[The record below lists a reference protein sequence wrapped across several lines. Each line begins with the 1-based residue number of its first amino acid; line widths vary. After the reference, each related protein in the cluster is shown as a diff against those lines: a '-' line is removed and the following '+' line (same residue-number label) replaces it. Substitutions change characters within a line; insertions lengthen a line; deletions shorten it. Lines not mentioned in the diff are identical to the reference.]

1 MKKKIKNPL
10 IKRIPKELRDEFKS
24 KFDKSFT
31 KTFDEQFTTQVEAQ
45 LAQAGMDEQ
54 MIAAMLPDAVE
65 QAKQNGTSDCLTI
78 RKFSLMYG
86 IFIFDFFN
94 TIFIFV
100 FHMNYICSS
109 PCYFTLSSNFVTN
122 SSVENMLNNR
132 LKL

>member
-1 MKKKIKNPL
+1 MNVPRAYICAGRNLFTGACASLSNDSKIQSDV
-10 IKRIPKELRDEFKS
+10 RYFYLR
-24 KFDKSFT
+24 
-31 KTFDEQFTTQVEAQ
+31 
-45 LAQAGMDEQ
+45 
-54 MIAAMLPDAVE
+54 
-65 QAKQNGTSDCLTI
+65 
-78 RKFSLMYG
+78 
-86 IFIFDFFN
+86 FFN